1 MSGEIDVSYV
11 FWSSTLVKGNEAM
24 NIPVTNSQHI
34 QNAFKSEFPDWALFD
49 P

>member
-1 MSGEIDVSYV
+1 MSGEIYISYV
-11 FWSSTLVKGNEAM
+11 FWSSNLVKGNGAM
-24 NIPVTNSQHI
+24 NIPVMNSQRI